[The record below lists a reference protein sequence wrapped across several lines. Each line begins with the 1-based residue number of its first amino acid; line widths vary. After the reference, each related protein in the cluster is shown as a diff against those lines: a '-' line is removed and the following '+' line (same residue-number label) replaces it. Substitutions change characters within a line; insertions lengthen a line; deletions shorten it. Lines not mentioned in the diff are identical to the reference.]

1 MVNDRQEREQ
11 FLTVPD
17 LAKLTRE
24 SEAAWRKRIFF
35 RQIPFVKCGRS
46 VRVRGEDYQAWI
58 RARTVTARNEAAARG
73 VRKDPANPAEVSQ

>member
-1 MVNDRQEREQ
+1 MGDRQEREQ

-46 VRVRGEDYQAWI
+46 VRVRVEDYQLWI
-58 RARTVTARNEAAARG
+58 RARTVPSG
-73 VRKDPANPAEVSQ
+73 GKPEVSEPAANLAGFGRVG